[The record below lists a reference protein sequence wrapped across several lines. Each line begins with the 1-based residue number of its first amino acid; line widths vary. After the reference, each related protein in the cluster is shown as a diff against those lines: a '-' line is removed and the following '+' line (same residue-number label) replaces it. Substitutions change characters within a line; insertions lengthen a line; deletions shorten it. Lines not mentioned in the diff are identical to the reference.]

1 MMCGDGIDLEQLL
14 HPLADFQCCYSLT
27 QDDSF
32 CTVVVE
38 YYMDNQRLKVS
49 AWTGWSIGCLDGWLE
64 GLVGVLEGVLEGG
77 RLIPAGGLVGAW
89 SVTGRCL
96 VQV

>member
-1 MMCGDGIDLEQLL
+1 MALFYRILMCMMCGDGIDLEQLL

-64 GLVGVLEGVLEGG
+64 GGWWV
-77 RLIPAGGLVGAW
+77 
-89 SVTGRCL
+89 S
-96 VQV
+96 